1 MSRSTII
8 TIVALVTLVG
18 VLAWSTMR
26 SQTVECRACVEF
38 AGGRNCAVASAAS
51 EAEAVRSAQ
60 ITACGPLTNGMNES
74 IACGNRP
81 VVERSC
87 SDR

>member
-1 MSRSTII
+1 MSRSTIL
-8 TIVALVTLVG
+8 TAVALVTLVV

-26 SQTVECRACVEF
+26 SQAVECSACVEF

-51 EAEAVRSAQ
+51 REEALRSAQ

-81 VVERSC
+81 VAESSC
-87 SDR
+87 RDR